1 MKYLIYIAMFIIA
14 NFLVLNFGKT
24 GILIASSI
32 FIPFD
37 FVMRCYFQETWK
49 GKDLVFRMGGLIL
62 IASVISYFMNY
73 EVKEIAIAS
82 FFSFLSSQIIAAILY
97 QLLKKRDYL
106 IKVNGSDLFAIIV
119 DSVIF
124 QSIAFGG
131 IAWGITGG
139 QILIKFVGGFV
150 WYLILFKLL
159 KIQKKWEN

>member
-1 MKYLIYIAMFIIA
+1 MKYVIYIAMFVIA
-14 NFLVLNFGKT
+14 NFLVLNFGKM

-49 GKDLVFRMGGLIL
+49 GKDLVLRMGGLIL

-73 EVKEIAIAS
+73 EVKDIAIAS
-82 FFSFLSSQIIAAILY
+82 FFSFFSSQITAAIIY

-131 IAWGITGG
+131 IA
-139 QILIKFVGGFV
+139 
-150 WYLILFKLL
+150 
-159 KIQKKWEN
+159 